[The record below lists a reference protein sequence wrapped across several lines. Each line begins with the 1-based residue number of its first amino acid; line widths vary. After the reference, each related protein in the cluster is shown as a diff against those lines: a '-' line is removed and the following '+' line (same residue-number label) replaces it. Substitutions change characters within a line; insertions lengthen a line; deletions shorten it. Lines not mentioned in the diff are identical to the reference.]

1 VQPYVVRQ
9 GDFMDQLAS
18 RYGFDGDA
26 AWNDG
31 SNDGLRRAGRLP
43 NQLFPGDK
51 LSLPDPTPLKA
62 HALTVGSMNTF
73 TAPAPTTTT
82 IGVKFISTEGGAS
95 YASKA
100 FFVSELPELTDLS
113 TTGEG
118 VATFDTPVTLSK
130 ATIVFSETGETWV
143 LAIGAMDP
151 MTTLSGIF
159 KRLQN
164 LGYIAANIEFDRNEP
179 SSNLP
184 TLRNGLLALKESEGR
199 APESSPP
206 SGSPDSSPPSA
217 DAGGDDN
224 ASASAAAS
232 GLSDDGTLDGD
243 TADLLKDA
251 HGC

>member
-1 VQPYVVRQ
+1 
-9 GDFMDQLAS
+9 MDQLAS
-18 RYGFDGDA
+18 RYGFDADA

-31 SNDGLRRAGRLP
+31 SHDGLRSAGRLP

-51 LSLPDPTPLKA
+51 LSLPDPTPPKA
-62 HALTVGSMNTF
+62 HALAVGSTNTF
-73 TAPAPTTTT
+73 TAPAPPTTT
-82 IGVKFISTEGGAS
+82 IGVKFLSADGGAS

-100 FFVSELPELTDLS
+100 FTVSELPDLTGLS
-113 TTGEG
+113 TTGDG
-118 VATFDTPVTLSK
+118 VATFDAPVTLST
-130 ATIVFSETGETWV
+130 ATVVFPETGETWA

-164 LGYIAANIEFDRNEP
+164 LGYIAANLAFDSEE
-179 SSNLP
+179 SSNNLP
-184 TLRNGLLALKESEGR
+184 TLRNGLLALKESEGQ

-206 SGSPDSSPPSA
+206 SSPPDSSPPSA
-217 DAGGDDN
+217 DAGGDDD

-232 GLSDDGTLDGD
+232 GLSDDGTLDSD
-243 TADLLKDA
+243 TADLLKNA